1 MAVKRERAT
10 HDINLHHPYITHGAS
25 ACNRM
30 QVRVED
36 SAHLRRICKIAQSSE
51 TPRISLLMSRGKRF
65 ESARRLSLFS
75 HDLQGNFKRRVR
87 VQCPSAPLLMPT

>member
-36 SAHLRRICKIAQSSE
+36 SAHLRRICKIVQSSE
-51 TPRISLLMSRGKRF
+51 TPRISLLMSRGKR
-65 ESARRLSLFS
+65 EKKGRADERTRT
-75 HDLQGNFKRRVR
+75 DLQGNFKRRVR